1 MSTLSSSMNS
11 LASSTIVDW
20 MKIQSNQ
27 INKMRLISVF
37 WGIILMCIALLF
49 DENDKA
55 IVIVGFRIASF
66 TYGGLLVLFLLM
78 KTDTIKYSSSVIL
91 GLFTSIITV
100 FILDHFGFAWTW
112 FVLISTLTGFIISI
126 SFDKIRLKLSA

>member
-1 MSTLSSSMNS
+1 
-11 LASSTIVDW
+11 
-20 MKIQSNQ
+20 MKIKSNQ
-27 INKMRLISVF
+27 IYKMRLISVF
-37 WGIILMCIALLF
+37 WGIVLMCIALLF

-78 KTDTIKYSSSVIL
+78 KTDFIKYSSSVLL

>member
-1 MSTLSSSMNS
+1 MTKKKQRITS
-11 LASSTIVDW
+11 AVKVIFYV
-20 MKIQSNQ
+20 Q

-37 WGIILMCIALLF
+37 WGIVLMSIALLF

-78 KTDTIKYSSSVIL
+78 KTDFIKYSSSVLL

-100 FILDHFGFAWTW
+100 FILDLFGFAWTW
-112 FVLISTLTGFIISI
+112 FVLISTITGFIISI
-126 SFDKIRLKLSA
+126 SFDKIRFKLSA